1 MGGRCVVVDKFQIE
15 GETVHTFIGKANEW
29 KLKRLLKTHIPKC
42 QKETKYLVM
51 FGIHGS
57 EEGLLLNTDEN
68 LSLAFNEAIAS
79 VKRTEKEI
87 LEEKSIEIEP
97 LEIQTQKLESGKFE
111 LVDKFTVATKKKAE
125 TAASWYYV
133 SAIPK

>member
-1 MGGRCVVVDKFQIE
+1 M
-15 GETVHTFIGKANEW
+15 
-29 KLKRLLKTHIPKC
+29 LKTHIPKC
-42 QKETKYLVM
+42 QNGTKYLVM

-68 LSLAFNEAIAS
+68 LRIAFNEAIAS
-79 VKRTEKEI
+79 VKRTEKDI
-87 LEEKSIEIEP
+87 LEEKAIKIEP

-125 TAASWYYV
+125 TATSWYYV
-133 SAIPK
+133 SAIPKLTSPTRSLDQPACTQSCI

>member
-1 MGGRCVVVDKFQIE
+1 MILYTFQTE

-29 KLKRLLKTHIPKC
+29 KLKRMLKTHIPKC
-42 QKETKYLVM
+42 QNGTKYLVM

-79 VKRTEKEI
+79 VVKRTEKDI
-87 LEEKSIEIEP
+87 L
-97 LEIQTQKLESGKFE
+97 
-111 LVDKFTVATKKKAE
+111 A
-125 TAASWYYV
+125 
-133 SAIPK
+133 